1 MNKFWRVVDHEVKL
15 NSGYVAERL
24 SENAA
29 IIRRTGNSVATRS
42 LSVGDKA
49 PLPAPGDNDNEI
61 VVRCVCRR
69 GRGGCRLHISP
80 DQETLSCVPMT
91 GSRCADCQPVV
102 EES

>member
-1 MNKFWRVVDHEVKL
+1 MNKFWQVLNNEVKL
-15 NSGYVAERL
+15 DSGYVAERL
-24 SENAA
+24 SEIAA
-29 IIRRTGNSVATRS
+29 IIRRTEKSDATRS
-42 LSVGDKA
+42 LSFGDKA
-49 PLPAPGDNDNEI
+49 PLPAPGDKDGEI